1 VFPQPELPM
10 SMPLIIINDLA
21 LHRIPI
27 AVADVAAVTDT
38 MPAKCSLAAPKCII
52 LRSYRFPLP
61 HPRSFAAGS
70 LAIDRA
76 D

>member
-1 VFPQPELPM
+1 M

-27 AVADVAAVTDT
+27 AVADVADVAAVTDT